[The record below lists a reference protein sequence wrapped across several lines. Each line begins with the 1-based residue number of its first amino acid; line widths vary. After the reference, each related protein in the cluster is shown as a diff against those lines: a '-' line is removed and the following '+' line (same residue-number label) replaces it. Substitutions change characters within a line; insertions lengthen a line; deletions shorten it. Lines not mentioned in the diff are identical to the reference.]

1 MDKKEAV
8 ERALEQGKGVL
19 RLVPTWVPRSFCRPG
34 KRIKLHPDDYF
45 ILGQRGGIDERW
57 FASTT
62 WAENGPGTPEDEGLS
77 YIAVD
82 EEGKEKVLL
91 RDAIEL
97 TGPAIIGETLWNKY
111 HGWAMFSKF
120 FDNAGPLPHHI
131 HHRSQHAKR
140 VGASG
145 KPEMYFFP
153 SQLNNHGGE
162 FTFTFFGFNPET
174 TKEEVLEALKK
185 FTKGDNNILGLS
197 RAYKLEADTGFD
209 VPPGVM
215 HAPGSLCTYEPQ
227 FASDVYAMYQ
237 SVLLN
242 GQIVGEDLLWK
253 NTPPE
258 EIGNYDYLLDVIDW
272 EANVDPDFHEK
283 RYMRPVPV
291 KPVEEMLAQGYI
303 EEWICYKCESVS
315 AKRLTVLP
323 GQTVTI
329 RDGAPYGLICLEG
342 HGRFGAWEIES
353 PALIRYGEL
362 THDEYFV
369 TEKAALEGV
378 TITNPSDT
386 DPIVILKHFS
396 DNPDLKLYQN
406 LSEK

>member
-1 MDKKEAV
+1 MNQKELV
-8 ERALEQGKGVL
+8 EKALENGRGIF
-19 RLVPTWVPRSFCRPG
+19 RLAPTWVPRSFCRPG

-45 ILGQRGGIDERW
+45 VLGQRGGIDERW
-57 FASTT
+57 FSSTT

-77 YIAVD
+77 YIVVD
-82 EEGKEKVLL
+82 EEGTEKILL

-97 TGPAIIGETLWNKY
+97 MGEEIIGSVLWEKY
-111 HGWAMFSKF
+111 HRWAMFSKF

-131 HHRSQHAKR
+131 HHRQEHAAR
-140 VGASG
+140 VGADG

-153 SQLNNHGGE
+153 AQLNNHGGE
-162 FTFTFFGFNPET
+162 FPFTFFGFNPET
-174 TKEEVLEALKK
+174 TKEQVLDKLKQFK
-185 FTKGDNNILGLS
+185 KGDNDILGLS
-197 RAYKLEADTGFD
+197 RAYKLQLDTGFQVD
-209 VPPGVM
+209 PGIL

-237 SVLLN
+237 SVLMN

-253 NTPPE
+253 NCPE
-258 EIGNYDYLLDVIDW
+258 EELGNYDYLLDVIDW
-272 EANVDPDFHEK
+272 DKNVDPDFHEHN
-283 RYMRPVPV
+283 YMIP
-291 KPVEEMLAQGYI
+291 KPVRPLEDMKKEGYI
-303 EEWICYKCESVS
+303 EEWICYKCDCVS

-329 RDGAPYGLICLEG
+329 VDSAPYGLICLEG
-342 HGRFGAWEIES
+342 HGKFGTWEIES

-369 TEKAALEGV
+369 TEKAAKEGV
-378 TITNPSDT
+378 KIQNLSST

-396 DNPDLKLYQN
+396 DNPDLKM
-406 LSEK
+406 E

>member
-1 MDKKEAV
+1 MEKKNIAEKAMQ
-8 ERALEQGKGVL
+8 EGAGIL
-19 RLVPTWVPRSFCRPG
+19 RLAPTWVPRSFCRPG

-45 ILGQRGGIDERW
+45 ILGKRGGIDERW
-57 FASTT
+57 FSSTT
-62 WAENGPGTPEDEGLS
+62 WAENGPDTPEDEGLS
-77 YIAVD
+77 YVVV
-82 EEGKEKVLL
+82 GEKGTERILL
-91 RDAIEL
+91 RDLIEIL
-97 TGPAIIGETLWNKY
+97 GAEVLGDALWNKY

-131 HHRSQHAKR
+131 HHRDEHAKR
-140 VGASG
+140 VGAQG

-162 FTFTFFGFNPET
+162 FPFTFFGFHPET
-174 TKEEVLEALKK
+174 TKEQVLEALKN
-185 FTKGDNNILGLS
+185 FSKGDNDILGLS
-197 RAYKLEADTGFD
+197 FAYKLQLDTGFD

-242 GQIVGEDLLWK
+242 GQTVENELLWK
-253 NTPPE
+253 NTPE
-258 EIGNYDYLLDVIDW
+258 EELGNYEYLLDVIDW
-272 EANVDPDFHEK
+272 EKNIDPSFHEHHFMK
-283 RYMRPVPV
+283 PIPVRPV
-291 KPVEEMLAQGYI
+291 KEMVEDGYM
-303 EEWICYKCESVS
+303 EEWICYKCPIVS

-323 GQTVTI
+323 GRSVTI
-329 RDGAPYGLICLEG
+329 KDAAPYGLICLEG
-342 HGRFGAWEIES
+342 HGKFGKWQIES

-369 TEKAALEGV
+369 SESAAKEGV
-378 TITNPSDT
+378 TIINDSDT

-396 DNPDLKLYQN
+396 ENPDLKTQ
-406 LSEK
+406 